1 MNQSEEIW
9 KDILGYEGLYQV
21 STLGRVRSVD
31 RAIYQQG
38 RIVNYKGVLM
48 TPYIMKNG
56 YTAIRLSKN
65 GKKHNYLIHRLV
77 AISFVKNAN
86 NEMYVNHIDENKTN
100 NNADNLEWCSREYN
114 INYGTSTMRR
124 AKKMGT
130 KIVRYDKHGNF
141 IDSFY
146 SIREAERCTKIS
158 RQNIISVLD
167 KNLTGGGYVWR
178 KYTGCAPLNISVS
191 IPKNSSK
198 EILQYSVDGK
208 FIAKYKSSKEM
219 ETLTNFKRHSI
230 LACCRGI
237 LNSAY
242 GYKWRYV

>member
-31 RAIYQQG
+31 RAIYQQD

-56 YTAIRLSKN
+56 YAAIRLSKN

-77 AISFVKNAN
+77 AMSFVKNAN

-100 NNADNLEWCSREYN
+100 NNAENLEWCSHKYN
-114 INYGTSTMRR
+114 VNYGTSTMRR

-158 RQNIISVLD
+158 RQNITSVLD

-178 KYTGCAPLNISVS
+178 EYTGYAPLNISVS

-208 FIAKYKSSKEM
+208 FIAKYKSSKEI
-219 ETLTNFKRHSI
+219 EKSTNFKRHSI
-230 LACCRGI
+230 LACCRGV